1 MPRLKLD
8 QWETIR
14 AEREV
19 GASFG
24 DLALKHGVDKA
35 AIVRRAKKEKWTVP
49 VRTITPKPVTQK
61 TSAEEIAILRA
72 EVERRDAERER
83 QKAEKEKRKA
93 DAKKV
98 VAFEQ
103 AIKKGGL
110 VYIVYCEHAGERWH
124 KIGVAADFTARLA
137 VIQTGCP
144 LPVKPLLFGWV
155 NAARFVE
162 KELHAE
168 FESYRVSGEWFSLPD
183 AQIGKAV
190 RLLSDEIVKSAT
202 TELELVCQG

>member
-8 QWETIR
+8 QWKTIR
-14 AEREV
+14 AEREA
-19 GASFG
+19 GTSLPK
-24 DLALKHGVDKA
+24 LAARHGVSHQ
-35 AIVRRAKKEKWTVP
+35 AIQKWAKKEKWTVP
-49 VRTITPKPVTQK
+49 AKPVTQK
-61 TSAEEIAILRA
+61 TSAEEMAILRA
-72 EVERRDAERER
+72 EVEMRDAERKR

-93 DAKKV
+93 DARKV
-98 VAFEQ
+98 VAFER

-190 RLLSDEIVKSAT
+190 RLFSDEIVKSAT
-202 TELELVCQG
+202 TELELVCQD